1 MIVWVLVFVSA
12 YLLGSIPSAV
22 WVGKI
27 FYKTDVRE
35 HGSGN
40 AGSTNTFRVLGFK
53 PGLAVFLIDVAKGFA
68 AVKLS
73 EFLPIEHSGEIWEMV
88 KIGLG
93 AAAVVG
99 HIFPVFARFRGGKG
113 VAAMLGIVFGI
124 HIWAALAAFGLWILI
139 FTVTRIV
146 SASSIIAGFFFPI
159 SLLLIFNEKSV
170 ALLIFS
176 IVTAILLIITHK
188 KNIKRLID
196 GTEPKFKKNVK
207 MLK

>member
-207 MLK
+207 M

>member
-99 HIFPVFARFRGGKG
+99 HIFPVFARFHGGKG

-207 MLK
+207 M

>member
-146 SASSIIAGFFFPI
+146 SASSIIAGLFFPI

-207 MLK
+207 M